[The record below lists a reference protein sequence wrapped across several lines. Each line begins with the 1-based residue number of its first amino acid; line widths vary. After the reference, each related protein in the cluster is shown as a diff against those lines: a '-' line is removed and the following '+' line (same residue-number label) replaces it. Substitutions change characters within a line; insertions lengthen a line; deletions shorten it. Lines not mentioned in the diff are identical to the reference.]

1 MKDERALNPSIRT
14 VESGVGFHSTVDW
27 MMAALFLCFAVAA
40 AFYFG
45 PLNFFPD
52 DPDFNPFAFVSVI
65 LGLFTLRYAIPAI
78 RGTMLSRRFGKVVM
92 EMDGH
97 TVVPGAMFTGVVR
110 VPLNLKPL
118 DDYELRLRC
127 VEQQVRSTQKG
138 TRIRDVIRWEETQR
152 VNSRTVT
159 PAEGVVFAF
168 KIPADALAVRDPT
181 GSLDMNTEGTVRWIL
196 EVKAPLKG
204 LNFYAIYGV
213 DVRAG

>member
-1 MKDERALNPSIRT
+1 
-14 VESGVGFHSTVDW
+14 
-27 MMAALFLCFAVAA
+27 MAALFLCFAVAA

-45 PLNFFPD
+45 PLVFDPSA
-52 DPDFNPFAFVSVI
+52 PDFNPFAFVSVI
-65 LGLFTLRYAIPAI
+65 LGLFTLRYAIPAA
-78 RGTMLSRRFGKVVM
+78 RDTMLSRRFGQSVM

-97 TVVPGAMFTGVVR
+97 TVAPGEAFTGVVR
-110 VPLNLKPL
+110 VPLDLKPL

-127 VEQQVRSTQKG
+127 VEKEVRTTQRG
-138 TRIRDVIRWEETQR
+138 TRLKEVIRWEETQR
-152 VNSRTVT
+152 VSARTVT

-168 KIPADALAVRDPT
+168 KIPADALAVQDPS

-213 DVRAG
+213 DVRAR